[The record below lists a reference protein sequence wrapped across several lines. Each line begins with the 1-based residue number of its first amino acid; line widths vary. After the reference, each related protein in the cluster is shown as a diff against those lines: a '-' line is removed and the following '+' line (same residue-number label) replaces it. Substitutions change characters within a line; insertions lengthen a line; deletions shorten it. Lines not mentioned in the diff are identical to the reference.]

1 MMLNVLQGS
10 NVIHIHDAN
19 YGRTDETTCSAGRPA
34 HQLSNT
40 NCYAPTTLP
49 IIRESCEGRST
60 CAVQASHHIFT
71 DPCFGIY
78 KYLQI
83 SYSCVPPPSIKRTS
97 QTCESLHGNLDCGL
111 YSSDAFLQ
119 HLLICFT
126 CLQSVLQ
133 GSNVIHIHDANY
145 GRTDETTCSAGR
157 PAHQLSNTNCYAPTT
172 LPIIMKSCEGRSTC
186 AVQASHLIFTDPCVG
201 IYKYLQ
207 ISYSCVPPAARLP
220 ALPKPAPDYYS
231 SQLSLNLLQIITALP
246 KPAPDYY
253 SSQLSLN
260 LLQIITA
267 PSSP

>member
-19 YGRTDETTCSAGRPA
+19 YGRTDGTTCSAGRPA

-49 IIRESCEGRST
+49 IIMKSCEGRST

-83 SYSCVPPPSIKRTS
+83 SYSCVPPPNIKHTS
-97 QTCESLHGNLDCGL
+97 QTCESLHGNLDC
-111 YSSDAFLQ
+111 
-119 HLLICFT
+119 
-126 CLQSVLQ
+126 

-172 LPIIMKSCEGRSTC
+172 LPIIMKSCEGRNTC
-186 AVQASHLIFTDPCVG
+186 AVQASHHIFTDPCFG

-207 ISYSCVPPAARLP
+207 ISYSCVPPPNIKREHLITI
-220 ALPKPAPDYYS
+220 LFSVTQMTS
-231 SQLSLNLLQIITALP
+231 SFANDIWS
-246 KPAPDYY
+246 
-253 SSQLSLN
+253 
-260 LLQIITA
+260 
-267 PSSP
+267 